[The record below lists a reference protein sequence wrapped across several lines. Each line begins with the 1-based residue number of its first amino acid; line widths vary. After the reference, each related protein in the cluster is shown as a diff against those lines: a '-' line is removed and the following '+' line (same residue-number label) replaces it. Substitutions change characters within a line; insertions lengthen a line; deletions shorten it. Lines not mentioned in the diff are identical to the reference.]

1 MWQTPAVDIE
11 VTSEARG
18 MAAQVL
24 AVVDKDADVC
34 FSGKLGQRPDS
45 PHQTFTACR
54 IILGRFVAM
63 GKTWLSFNFLF

>member
-18 MAAQVL
+18 LAARIP
-24 AVVDKDADVC
+24 AMVDKDAEAC
-34 FSGKLGQRPDS
+34 FSGKLGQRPGS
-45 PHQTFTACR
+45 PHQTFTACG
-54 IILGRFVAM
+54 IIPGKFVAV